1 MHQKLSLFILFAL
14 SIIMLPSCADYE
26 DYTYTTSTDPSE
38 AIEAM
43 PERLK
48 LFSEGYF
55 GIYSDTIPVSI
66 VWDVDTELQWW
77 GPTPTVLTLEV
88 NKIETGTFEGFYC
101 WEFHGTNTSI
111 NWMGAGIIVLP
122 DIPSNYRDLSIYSN
136 GHFNF
141 AYRGTKNF
149 KVGMSSGTPP
159 SNEDAWLV
167 SNITLSNFGL
177 KLDGSWCEISIP
189 ITNFKVPNPSFDI
202 TFVRQYFMF
211 AANAGLGYTVGDK
224 HYIDNI
230 HYTKD

>member
-55 GIYSDTIPVSI
+55 GIYSDLIPVS
-66 VWDVDTELQWW
+66 VLWDVDTEMHNWEERA
-77 GPTPTVLTLEV
+77 EV
-88 NKIETGTFEGFYC
+88 GDIGTDTFEGFVSLKMK
-101 WEFHGTNTSI
+101 GTNTSWFGI
-111 NWMGAGIIVLP
+111 GIIVKP
-122 DIPSNYRDLSIYSN
+122 DNPANYNDMSIYSN

-141 AYRGTKNF
+141 AYKGTKNF
-149 KVGMSSGTPP
+149 KVGMSSGTT
-159 SNEDAWLV
+159 SATDDVWFFSDV
-167 SNITLSNFGL
+167 TLSNFGL
-177 KLDGSWCEISIP
+177 KLDGNWCEISIP
-189 ITNFKVPNPSFDI
+189 MTNLIADKVTFDI
-202 TFVRQYFMF
+202 TGIRQYFMF
-211 AANAGLGYTVGDK
+211 AADAGLGYTVGDV
-224 HYIDNI
+224 HYIDNV